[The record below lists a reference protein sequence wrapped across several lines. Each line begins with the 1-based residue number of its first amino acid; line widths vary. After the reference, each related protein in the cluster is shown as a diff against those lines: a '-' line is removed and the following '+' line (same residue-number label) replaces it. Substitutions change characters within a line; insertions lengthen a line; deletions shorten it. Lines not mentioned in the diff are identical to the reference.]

1 MAAAY
6 TNKLSRF
13 INSICSSL
21 SINIRTGDVELVE
34 KILRDCT
41 DREVLKMLREETTL
55 LVLMVRVRNE
65 KRKEKW
71 EEHVAEMEE
80 IQQDDGPLF
89 EGGEKNGS

>member
-6 TNKLSRF
+6 TNRLSKF
-13 INSICSSL
+13 INSICSNL
-21 SINIRTGDVELVE
+21 GINIRTKDVNLVE
-34 KILRDCT
+34 EILRDRT

-80 IQQDDGPLF
+80 NAQENGPLF
-89 EGGEKNGS
+89 EGRKGQ